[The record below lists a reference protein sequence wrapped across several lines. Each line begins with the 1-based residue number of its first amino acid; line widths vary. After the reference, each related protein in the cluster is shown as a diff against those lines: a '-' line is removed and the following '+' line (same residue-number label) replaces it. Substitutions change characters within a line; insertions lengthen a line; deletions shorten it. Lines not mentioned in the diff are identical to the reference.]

1 MHGQGGSLS
10 HGRAR
15 MMSRIRVSEFKLE
28 VRVQGSSNQLELT
41 RFSDT
46 GPGGVSVSGRLRW
59 Q

>member
-10 HGRAR
+10 HGPAW
-15 MMSRIRVSEFKLE
+15 IRVSEFKLD

-41 RFSDT
+41 RLSDT

>member
-15 MMSRIRVSEFKLE
+15 IIVSEFKLE

-41 RFSDT
+41 RVSDT
-46 GPGGVSVSGRLRW
+46 APGGVSVSGRLRR